1 MPIQRPIPVWFGGS
15 SPRAYERIGR
25 LADGW
30 FPQMQPGSDYDDA
43 WSQIDS
49 AMRTSGR
56 SRSQRARDPRR
67 RHWVGDPE
75 DLTAKVETWRARN
88 ATHVAID
95 TMRIGLRTV
104 DAHLEALTEIAKAVG
119 LT

>member
-1 MPIQRPIPVWFGGS
+1 MLTD
-15 SPRAYERIGR
+15 A
-25 LADGW
+25 
-30 FPQMQPGSDYDDA
+30 DYDAA
-43 WSQIDS
+43 WSQVS
-49 AMRTSGR
+49 ASA
-56 SRSQRARDPRR
+56 RAAGRDPSELGIHA
-67 RHWVGDPE
+67 RHWVGGPE

-88 ATHVAID
+88 ATYVAID